1 MTDITELA
9 QSLKA
14 AAEKAT
20 QGNWRAFKYHDGR
33 CGIGGGHHYEIM
45 VCEHIS
51 KRRPHD
57 AEFIA
62 LANPANVLALVEALE
77 KVQKS
82 NEFLK
87 GQLFEL
93 ANFNPDWDKLEVSY
107 DSWREIAAELLVAKE
122 RIAELESRTV
132 KLPAELYTIGEL
144 IRTQDNRITDQ
155 PMFVVFQK
163 REIIGSDEHSPSRI
177 CWVWD
182 GEEVSELR
190 AKRLEA
196 LYQDGRGTRGYDR
209 YAMQE
214 VDEFVTA
221 CFTEHGCKDYLRQN
235 GHNLRL
241 PYIYACGSFRNNEYH
256 LVRNW
261 LAGIKWEAE

>member
-1 MTDITELA
+1 MTTDITELA

-20 QGNWRAFKYHDGR
+20 PGNWRAFKYHDGR
-33 CGIGGGHHYEIM
+33 CGIGGGHHDEIM

-77 KVQKS
+77 KAQKQTTES
-82 NEFLK
+82 ENRVRKQNRHICE
-87 GQLFEL
+87 LFDDNTAL
-93 ANFNPDWDKLEVSY
+93 
-107 DSWREIAAELLVAKE
+107 RQ

-196 LYQDGRGTRGYDR
+196 LYQDGRDTRGYDR

-241 PYIYACGSFRNNEYH
+241 PYIYACGSFRNNEYQ

-261 LAGIKWEAE
+261 LAGIKVEGE